1 MYQRIK
7 LAVLAKTLGMVI
19 KLVRHI
25 HQELTDKQLKEIN
38 VRRGQIVAV
47 NRENRIRYFVGLP
60 RRVPKWLEDLKKR
73 DESIQS
79 LEEWLERADQA
90 LWRYELAKEKC

>member
-1 MYQRIK
+1 MYKRIK
-7 LAVLAKTLGMVI
+7 LAVLAKTLGMLI

-38 VRRGQIVAV
+38 VRRGQIVAL

-60 RRVPKWLEDLKKR
+60 RRVPTWMEALEKR
-73 DESIQS
+73 DETINYY
-79 LEEWLERADQA
+79 EGWLERADQA
-90 LWRYELAKEKC
+90 LWRYELAKES